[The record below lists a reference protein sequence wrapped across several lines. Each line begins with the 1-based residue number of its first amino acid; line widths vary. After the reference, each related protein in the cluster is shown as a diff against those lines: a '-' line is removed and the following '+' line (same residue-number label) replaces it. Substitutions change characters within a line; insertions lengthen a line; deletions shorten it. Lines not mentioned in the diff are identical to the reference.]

1 MGTWGYRLYEDDTAL
16 DVRDTF
22 TDYMREGNTLEEAIG
37 KISSAFQLDGDP
49 KEDPD
54 VEKGW
59 FAIADVLWRYGRL
72 TPEIKE
78 KALSFLNDSED
89 LKFWE
94 EDNPRLAPKRKKELE
109 KLKEKLESEQ
119 PPQKK
124 FGKKREI
131 KEYVCPWK
139 IGDVYAYPMVG
150 EASQGT
156 EFYGRYAICIKVDNY
171 EDGILGYE
179 EKPADIFPVV
189 WIKLTKDNQ
198 LPTTVE
204 EIDALEFVQLK
215 HYEHVPKVFDRERF
229 IFKCN
234 FFGLEVPNEEK
245 LNQIEE
251 KYNKEKE
258 EEFDHSSDYLTDINH
273 HLHYYRTYLPNTSK
287 RSTPKSLIYLGN
299 FEAAPPPLEG
309 VFVHNVIGHWKFF
322 ERFLIKEYRENKAYN
337 ESVGWPEDYL

>member
-1 MGTWGYRLYEDDTAL
+1 MGTWGYRLYEDDITL

-22 TDYMREGNTLEEAIG
+22 TDYMREGDTLEEAIG
-37 KISSAFQLDGDP
+37 KISSAFHLDGDP

-78 KALSFLNDSED
+78 KALSFLKDSED

-94 EDNPRLAPKRKKELE
+94 EDNPELAPKRKKELK
-109 KLKEKLESEQ
+109 KLKAKLESEQ

-156 EFYGRYAICIKVDNY
+156 EFYGRYAVCIKVDTVFKGDY
-171 EDGILGYE
+171 Y
-179 EKPADIFPVV
+179 PVV

-198 LPTTVE
+198 LPRTVE
-204 EIDALEFVQLK
+204 EINELEFVQFRYPCNHPLK
-215 HYEHVPKVFDRERF
+215 FDREEF
-229 IFKCN
+229 EADYAFWKID
-234 FFGLEVPNEEK
+234 LPS
-245 LNQIEE
+245 
-251 KYNKEKE
+251 E
-258 EEFDHSSDYLTDINH
+258 EEIAKIAEEYNRKQEERFDHSLDYLNDKNGN
-273 HLHYYRTYLPNTSK
+273 LHVYRAYLYNTSK
-287 RSTPKSLIYLGN
+287 RATPKSLIYLGN
-299 FEAAPPPLEG
+299 FQVSPPPMEYRIDNNEL
-309 VFVHNVIGHWKFF
+309 FSTGHWKYF
-322 ERFLIKEYRENKAYN
+322 EELLIKDYTENKAYN